1 MYIVP
6 LILINIKLPFRSTK
20 AFQRGQII
28 RKGGL
33 FVIGEEQD
41 EIGGAFTT
49 TESFFGDLSQLNIW
63 QSVLSA
69 NHVYDLAMS
78 CKHASGD
85 VLAWADFSQ
94 QSHGSMAKTQPSL
107 ACDCK

>member
-1 MYIVP
+1 MFSTLYT
-6 LILINIKLPFRSTK
+6 INDELPFRSTTPL
-20 AFQRGQII
+20 QQGQVI
-28 RKGGL
+28 RKGGV

-41 EIGGAFTT
+41 QIGGAFTT

-63 QSVLSA
+63 KSVLSA

-85 VLAWADFSQ
+85 VLAWADFRQ